1 MTISTYT
8 DLKASIK
15 SWLRRSDMDSIIQ
28 DFITLCEADLN
39 SRLRLSIMED
49 RATAT
54 IASEYAS
61 LPTGFLELRNIQ
73 LNTNPVASL
82 SYMSPQDMDRI
93 YGGTTGKPLFY
104 AIVGNEFQF
113 APVPDGS
120 YTAEYDYY
128 VALDAL
134 SSTVASTA
142 VLTKAPDLYL
152 YGSLLHAAPYI
163 QNDKRI
169 AVWSALYEKAVTR
182 LQRED
187 KMKIYSGNALEMR
200 AG

>member
-1 MTISTYT
+1 MDTI
-8 DLKASIK
+8 IP
-15 SWLRRSDMDSIIQ
+15 
-28 DFITLCEADLN
+28 DFVALCEADLN

-54 IASEYAS
+54 ISSEYAA
-61 LPTGFLELRNIQ
+61 LPTGFLELRGIQ

-93 YGGTTGKPLFY
+93 YGGTTGVPLFY

-113 APVPDGS
+113 APVPSSS
-120 YTAEYDYY
+120 YTAEIDYY

-134 SSTVASTA
+134 ASASTNA

-152 YGSLLHAAPYI
+152 YGSLLHSAPYI
-163 QNDKRI
+163 QNDKRVEI
-169 AVWSALYEKAVTR
+169 WSALYEKAIKR
-182 LQRED
+182 IQIED
-187 KMKIYSGNALEMR
+187 KVKIYSGNALVMR

>member
-15 SWLRRSDMDSIIQ
+15 SWLRRSDMDTIIP
-28 DFITLCEADLN
+28 DFVALCEADLN

-54 IASEYAS
+54 ISSEYAA
-61 LPTGFLELRNIQ
+61 LPTGFLELRGIQ

-93 YGGTTGKPLFY
+93 YGGTTGVPLFY

-113 APVPDGS
+113 APVPSSS
-120 YTAEYDYY
+120 YTAEIDYY

-134 SSTVASTA
+134 ASASTNA

-152 YGSLLHAAPYI
+152 YGSLLHSAPYI
-163 QNDKRI
+163 QNDKRVEI
-169 AVWSALYEKAVTR
+169 WSALYEKAIKR
-182 LQRED
+182 IQIED
-187 KMKIYSGNALEMR
+187 KVKIYSGNALVMR